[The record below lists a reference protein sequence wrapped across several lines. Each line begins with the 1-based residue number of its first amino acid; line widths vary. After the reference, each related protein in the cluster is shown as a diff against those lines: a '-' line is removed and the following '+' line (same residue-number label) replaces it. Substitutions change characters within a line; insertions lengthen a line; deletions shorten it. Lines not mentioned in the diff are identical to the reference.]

1 MRHIIALA
9 LVVACSH
16 FLGAEE
22 PASNAGA
29 AQAPAAQVAPKA
41 EVSGDVQTSTPGP
54 KKDAG
59 LDSKTSAETHQGASA
74 PAGQGSQTMIMMLVI
89 VGVFGLMIFMQFRAQ
104 KKEKK
109 AREAMMGGLK
119 VGDRVLTIG
128 GIFGK
133 IVRRGEQ
140 DVDLQVSDSPV
151 CVITVTLSALSGPAE
166 KPQA

>member
-22 PASNAGA
+22 PAKNTSTAP
-29 AQAPAAQVAPKA
+29 APAAQTAPKA
-41 EVSGDVQTSTPGP
+41 EVSGDVQSSSAAPKTESTGE
-54 KKDAG
+54 KKD
-59 LDSKTSAETHQGASA
+59 TA
-74 PAGQGSQTMIMMLVI
+74 PAPQQQNASSMLPMMLII
-89 VGVFGLMIFMQFRAQ
+89 VAVFGLMIFMQFRAQ

-109 AREAMMGGLK
+109 AREAMMAGLK

>member
-1 MRHIIALA
+1 
-9 LVVACSH
+9 
-16 FLGAEE
+16 
-22 PASNAGA
+22 
-29 AQAPAAQVAPKA
+29 
-41 EVSGDVQTSTPGP
+41 
-54 KKDAG
+54 
-59 LDSKTSAETHQGASA
+59 
-74 PAGQGSQTMIMMLVI
+74 
-89 VGVFGLMIFMQFRAQ
+89 
-104 KKEKK
+104 
-109 AREAMMGGLK
+109 MMGGLK

>member
-41 EVSGDVQTSTPGP
+41 EVSGDVQSSSAAPKAESTGD
-54 KKDAG
+54 KKDA
-59 LDSKTSAETHQGASA
+59 A
-74 PAGQGSQTMIMMLVI
+74 PAPQQQSATSMLPMMLII
-89 VGVFGLMIFMQFRAQ
+89 VAVFGLMIFMQFRAQ

-109 AREAMMGGLK
+109 AREAMMSGLK

>member
-22 PASNAGA
+22 PAKNTGA
-29 AQAPAAQVAPKA
+29 VAAPAAQTVPKA
-41 EVSGDVQTSTPGP
+41 EVSGDVQSSSAAPKAESTGD
-54 KKDAG
+54 KKDA
-59 LDSKTSAETHQGASA
+59 APAPAPQQQGAASML
-74 PAGQGSQTMIMMLVI
+74 PMMLVI
-89 VGVFGLMIFMQFRAQ
+89 VAVFGLMIFMQFRAQ

-166 KPQA
+166 KAQA